1 MNIRTESSQ
10 YIKYLLYHSMLFAT
24 SEWDTVL
31 SLILCYFTFFDLKT
45 YLYLFT
51 SSVFVSSA

>member
-10 YIKYLLYHSMLFAT
+10 YIKYLLYI
-24 SEWDTVL
+24 TVCYSQQVNEIL
-31 SLILCYFTFFDLKT
+31 SLILYFTFFDLKT

-51 SSVFVSSA
+51 SSVSVSSA

>member
-10 YIKYLLYHSMLFAT
+10 YIKYLLYQSMLFTT
-24 SEWDTVL
+24 SEWDIIIKTL
-31 SLILCYFTFFDLKT
+31 FFDLKT

-51 SSVFVSSA
+51 SSVSVSSA